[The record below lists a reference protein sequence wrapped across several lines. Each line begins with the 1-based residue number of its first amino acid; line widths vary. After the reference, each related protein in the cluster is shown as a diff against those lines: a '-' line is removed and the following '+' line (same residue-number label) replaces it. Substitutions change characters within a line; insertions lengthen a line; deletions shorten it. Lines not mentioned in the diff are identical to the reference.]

1 MKKLLVFSMLLVSYV
16 SYGQTTIGGVT
27 SINFRGA
34 FDANYG
40 GWIDIKEW
48 GFDYVAGATLSDET
62 PDAYLIGKST
72 KYTAGSVYQNYGIHR
87 NYKGLDGYYYSI
99 GGGIQSITDI
109 TTSGNEISSLPYANF
124 SMGQRFSNDTYF
136 IKGMVNLGKI
146 TSFGIGFG
154 LVIK

>member
-1 MKKLLVFSMLLVSYV
+1 MLSMVLVSYV

-40 GWIDIKEW
+40 GWIDFKEW
-48 GFDYVAGATLSDET
+48 GFDYINGATLSDESAT
-62 PDAYLIGKST
+62 SYLIGKSD
-72 KYTAGSVYQNYGIHR
+72 KFTAGSFYRNYGIHR
-87 NYKGLDGYYYSI
+87 NYKGSDGYYYSI

-109 TTSGNEISSLPYANF
+109 TTSGNETKSLPFLNF
-124 SMGQRFSNDTYF
+124 GMGQRFSNDSYF
-136 IKGMVNLGKI
+136 VKGQLNIGKI
-146 TSFGIGFG
+146 TSFGVGFG